1 MFFKRFSPYGHV
13 KAILLGFFLKKK
25 KKKAVSLACIHESV
39 SALLRNLENNILPN
53 FHNIYRR
60 AVKWF
65 LLTFVLK
72 ERREHN
78 RIPHEAN
85 KTITINSRSSNMK
98 WTKNKNKLEINWDDM
113 RDLDA

>member
-25 KKKAVSLACIHESV
+25 AVSLACIHESV
-39 SALLRNLENNILPN
+39 SAPLRNLENNILPN

-60 AVKWF
+60 AVKCF

-72 ERREHN
+72 ERREYN
-78 RIPHEAN
+78 TIPHEAN

-98 WTKNKNKLEINWDDM
+98 
-113 RDLDA
+113 